1 MTLFAVVMPIEEADH
16 SLPGKDRVERLSK
29 LAREALRVSAEKSGV
44 VLGEMRKDADD
55 VPCQCHGYYWSVSHK
70 PKCVAGVVG
79 AERIGIDLE
88 EVKPRD
94 EGLFRLVASDEEWT
108 MVGKS
113 WANFFRYWTAKEAVL
128 KAAGIGIGG
137 LKGCAVAAVPDDR
150 NVLLRYEGQMYA
162 VEQMYY
168 NSHIIS
174 VLKNDN
180 RVDWIVAESPGNC
193 VAAEMSHG

>member
-1 MTLFAVVMPIEEADH
+1 MTLFAVVMPIEEAAH
-16 SLPGKDRVERLSK
+16 SLPGKERVERLSR
-29 LAREALRVSAEKSGV
+29 LARQALRVSAEKSGA
-44 VLGEMRKDADD
+44 VLGELRKDADD
-55 VPCQCHGYYWSVSHK
+55 VPCQCQGWYWSVSHK

-79 AERIGIDLE
+79 AERVGIDLE

-94 EGLFRLVASDEEWT
+94 EGLFRLVASDEEWD

-137 LKGCAVAAVPDDR
+137 LKACTVAEVPDDR
-150 NVLLRYEGQMYA
+150 DLLLRYGGRMYA

-174 VLKNDN
+174 VLKNGN
-180 RVDWIVAESPGNC
+180 RVDWVVAESAGDS
-193 VAAEMSHG
+193 ASAETSHG